1 MSEPNR
7 VPIGTSVFP
16 PFAFR
21 RAVVATVVAALVA
34 SVVGIPAGAQEL
46 PVPRTAEEIEKAQQ
60 SREQT
65 LELAPEAP
73 PSSDDPFVAVFLAEE
88 AVKTAALE
96 RIDATTRAKDA
107 TLRALV
113 AKDELA
119 KTTKKQEKATEVRD
133 GADLELESERD
144 RLSGLTVRAYVT
156 GGANTMADMGALLEG
171 DTTDPAFGRELMFG
185 QVLNRQEQVT
195 DQAAAALRSARKKL
209 AVARRQRRAAKT
221 ESDRRMS
228 IAVSAG
234 ARKARAETAHA
245 QSVEQRAEAERKLR
259 SASRFLKEPVS
270 LDTPIIGLPR
280 LTAEDLTSWFE
291 SKNYRTR
298 IPTPIADIAKW
309 FIEEGTMEGIRGD
322 IAFAQAVLETG
333 GFTNTDSVVANNYS
347 GIGHYDNVPLGFIFP
362 SPHAGVRA
370 QIQLL
375 KGYAVKKPEYANP
388 LVDKR
393 LRGPAGCCQTWG
405 DLTKVWATSPI
416 YGPVVMGMY
425 SSLVEHSLAR
435 RARGE
440 GFSTP
445 AN

>member
-1 MSEPNR
+1 
-7 VPIGTSVFP
+7 V
-16 PFAFR
+16 
-21 RAVVATVVAALVA
+21 LVA
-34 SVVGIPAGAQEL
+34 SVVEIPVGAQEL
-46 PVPRTAEEIEKAQQ
+46 PVPQTAEEIKKA
-60 SREQT
+60 EEAKGQT

-73 PSSDDPFVAVFLAEE
+73 PSSDDPFVAVFLAKE
-88 AVKTAALE
+88 AVTAAALE
-96 RIDATTRAKDA
+96 RIDATTKAREA

-113 AKDELA
+113 AKDNLDQA
-119 KTTKKQEKATEVRD
+119 TRKQAKATKVRD
-133 GADLELESERD
+133 AADAELKTERE
-144 RLSGLTVRAYVT
+144 RLSGLTVRAYVA
-156 GGANTMADMGALLEG
+156 GGANTMADMSALLEG

-185 QVLNRQEQVT
+185 QVLNRQEEVT
-195 DQAAAALRSARKKL
+195 EKAAADLRSARKKL
-209 AVARRQRRAAKT
+209 ATARRQRQAAKV
-221 ESDRRMS
+221 ESDRKMS
-228 IAVSAG
+228 AAVTAG
-234 ARKARAETAHA
+234 ARQTKAEAAHA
-245 QSVEQRAEAERKLR
+245 EAIEQRDEAERRLR
-259 SASRFLKEPVS
+259 AASRFLTEPVP
-270 LDTPIIGLPR
+270 LETPLIGLPR
-280 LTAEDLTSWFE
+280 LTAEDLTTWFE
-291 SKNYRTR
+291 AKNYRPK

-347 GIGHYDNVPLGFIFP
+347 GIGHYDNVPLGFIFA
-362 SPHAGVRA
+362 SPQAGVRA

-375 KGYAVKKPEYANP
+375 KGYAVKNPNYANP

-416 YGPVVMGMY
+416 YGPVVMGLY

-440 GFSTP
+440 GLATP